1 MNIRVVELCP
11 EFLPCP
17 PKRGGAIESYVYGIS
32 KSMGKLGAEIHLVTI
47 EKRQDVDYSGI
58 YVHTINLSN
67 PIAIKFSA
75 RAKEFNNIITESI
88 KVFKKIED
96 LYGEVDIIHN
106 HYFTTSFAPL
116 VYKYLKKGNIA
127 IVGHIHN
134 EPKPNRVN
142 KALIE
147 AYDAHL
153 AVSKYIK
160 DRTVELLGV
169 NPSKIGVA
177 YNAVDTEFF
186 KPCNPSEKIEKR
198 KALKIED
205 TEFVIAFI
213 GRIVPEKGLHHLLL
227 ASNLLKQR
235 GYKFQLLIAG
245 PMGHFDMESL
255 EGYPKTCLD
264 LVSHFDLVN
273 NVKYLGGLKAS
284 KVRDVYCIS
293 NLVVVP
299 SIGVDACP
307 SVVLEALAM
316 GKPVVAYASGGIPE
330 LIPPYGGVV
339 VRNREP
345 RYLAEVIEMVIG
357 GSVAFNEAA
366 TVEWVRSKFS
376 YPVIAQKLLKIF
388 ARMRSQV
395 I

>member
-1 MNIRVVELCP
+1 LNIRVVELCP

-75 RAKEFNNIITESI
+75 LKNLTIQLL

-116 VYKYLKKGNIA
+116 VYKYNKKGDVLIA
-127 IVGHIHN
+127 GHIHN

-205 TEFVIAFI
+205 TDFVIAFI

-235 GYKFQLLIAG
+235 GYKFKLLIAG
-245 PMGHFDMESL
+245 PLGHFDRESL

-264 LVSHFDLVN
+264 LVNRLDLGN
-273 NVKYLGGLKAS
+273 TVKYVGRPEREELRNL
-284 KVRDVYCIS
+284 YCVS
-293 NLVVVP
+293 DLLVVP
-299 SIGVDACP
+299 SIWEDPCP
-307 SVVLEALAM
+307 TVVLEAMAM

-345 RYLAEVIEMVIG
+345 RCLADAIEMVIG

-388 ARMRSQV
+388 ARMRAR
-395 I
+395 